1 MPRRRGTTAPAP
13 QCPLTLFPH
22 LLQVTH
28 MIDNEA
34 TVVFAMFMAIWGRCP
49 CLGAQ
54 HVWLGEGA
62 EGGKRNNNTA
72 SPFGRGLYL
81 LHFQNLQ
88 LPFQT
93 QQETKPP
100 W

>member
-1 MPRRRGTTAPAP
+1 
-13 QCPLTLFPH
+13 
-22 LLQVTH
+22 

-54 HVWLGEGA
+54 HMWLGEGA
-62 EGGKRNNNTA
+62 EGGKWDTNIA
-72 SPFGRGLYL
+72 SPTGGVSYL
-81 LHFQNLQ
+81 LLFQSFQ
-88 LPFQT
+88 LPFQI
-93 QQETKPP
+93 QQETKLS